1 MNTTPDPDRPTM
13 RAGASANVN
22 GAPARHGP
30 GMHRM
35 RTPRFASDSVG
46 AQSGHRIG

>member
-1 MNTTPDPDRPTM
+1 MNTTPDPDRATM
-13 RAGASANVN
+13 RGRVSQWCPGATRA
-22 GAPARHGP
+22 GP

-35 RTPRFASDSVG
+35 RTPRFASDSIG